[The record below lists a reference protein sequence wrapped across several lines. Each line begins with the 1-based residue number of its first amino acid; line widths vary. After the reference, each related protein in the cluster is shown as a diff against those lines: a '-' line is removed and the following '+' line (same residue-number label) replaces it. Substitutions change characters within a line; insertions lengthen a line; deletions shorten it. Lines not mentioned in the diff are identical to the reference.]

1 MRSEINKDIRKEIII
16 NDLTMYKLAELLNV
30 SEATLY
36 RKFRKEL
43 SKTEKEKILK
53 IIKNSVNE

>member
-1 MRSEINKDIRKEIII
+1 MRSETNKDIRKEIII

-36 RKFRKEL
+36 RKLRKEL

>member
-53 IIKNSVNE
+53 IIKNFVNE